1 MKIEKYN
8 YQQTQLPNQGKHIIA
23 QSDDETITVYQAY
36 NNAIA
41 NYAIANQRFGGN
53 SYSFNRM
60 TWVKPNFMW
69 MMYRA
74 GWATKENQVRIL
86 AIKIKHEGF
95 NKILTEAVHS
105 SFQSHIY
112 KNHEEWKTSLAN
124 SSVRLQWDPDHNP
137 QGEKLERKAIQLGI
151 RGEMLHQL
159 NQEWI
164 TEILDITDFVKEQ
177 HIFAKGDF
185 AELMVPFERVQ
196 IYKDQVIIDNLG
208 LTLEK

>member
-1 MKIEKYN
+1 MKVEKYN
-8 YQQTQLPNQGKHIIA
+8 YQQTQLPTQGKHIIA
-23 QSDDETITVYQAY
+23 QSDDKTITVYQAY

-41 NYAIANQRFGGN
+41 NFAVANQKFGGS

-74 GWATKENQVRIL
+74 GWATKENQERIL

-95 NKILTEAVHS
+95 NKILEEAVHS
-105 SFQSHIY
+105 SFQGDVYTS
-112 KNHEEWKTSLAN
+112 HEEWKTRLAN
-124 SSVRLQWDPDHNP
+124 SKIRLQWDPDHNP
-137 QGEKLERKAIQLGI
+137 RGDKMERKAIQLGI
-151 RGEMLHQL
+151 RGEVLHQL

-164 TEILDITDFVKEQ
+164 TEISDLTDFVKEQ
-177 HIFAKGDF
+177 HVFANGDF
-185 AELMVPFERVQ
+185 AELKVPFERVQ
-196 IYKDQVIIDNLG
+196 KYKNQAIINNLG

>member
-8 YQQTQLPNQGKHIIA
+8 YQQTQLPTQGKHIIA
-23 QSDDETITVYQAY
+23 QSDAETITVYQAY

-41 NYAIANQRFGGN
+41 DYAVANQKFGGS

-74 GWATKENQVRIL
+74 GWATKENQERIL

-105 SFQSHIY
+105 SFQGNVYQS
-112 KNHEEWKTSLAN
+112 HEEWKTKLSN
-124 SSVRLQWDPDHNP
+124 SKVRLQWDPDHNP
-137 QGEKLERKAIQLGI
+137 RGAKLERKAIQLGI
-151 RGEMLHQL
+151 RGEVLHQL

-164 TEILDITDFVKEQ
+164 TEISDVTDFVKKQ
-177 HIFAKGDF
+177 HVFASGDF
-185 AELMVPFERVQ
+185 EKLNVPFERVQ
-196 IYKDQVIIDNLG
+196 IYQSQTIINNLG

>member
-8 YQQTQLPNQGKHIIA
+8 YQQTQLPTQGKHIIA
-23 QSDDETITVYQAY
+23 QSDAETITVYQAY

-41 NYAIANQRFGGN
+41 NFAIANQKFGGS

-74 GWATKENQVRIL
+74 GWATKENQERIL

-95 NKILTEAVHS
+95 NKILREAVHS
-105 SFQSHIY
+105 SFQAHIY
-112 KNHEEWKTSLAN
+112 ESHEAWKTKLTN
-124 SSVRLQWDPDHNP
+124 SQVRLQWDPDHDP

-151 RGEMLHQL
+151 RGEMLKQL
-159 NQEWI
+159 NNEWI
-164 TEILDITDFVKEQ
+164 TEISDVTGFVKEQ
-177 HIFAKGDF
+177 HEFAKGDF
-185 AELMVPFERVQ
+185 TNLTVPYERVQ
-196 IYKDQVIIDNLG
+196 VYTDQAIINNLG